1 MKDGDA
7 LKELYALQLQKNTGQ
22 TIDGKKS
29 NSLKLE
35 FNPIILYFFH
45 FHFRPILFGIF
56 ILTENDKIAMQG
68 RQLVL
73 LRFLLSP
80 GFSMTKG
87 FLFIH

>member
-35 FNPIILYFFH
+35 FNPIFCISF
-45 FHFRPILFGIF
+45 ISIFGQF
-56 ILTENDKIAMQG
+56 YLA
-68 RQLVL
+68 
-73 LRFLLSP
+73 
-80 GFSMTKG
+80 FSSWQKMIK
-87 FLFIH
+87 